1 MSEVKSL
8 KEIVEALVDREY
20 VCGNGELVDDTDFRL
35 LAEFAG
41 VKIPTNAE
49 RLAIKSSEAFKQT
62 VIALSEIFNTYQQ
75 RRDKIVERAKQD
87 IIELQKRMMS
97 DVSPSEGNRWFREF
111 KTVVDFVVNR
121 EKRTVVALLKLDA
134 IGENAH
140 DIVSRGI
147 AKCHPNDCF
156 NVHIGKAIALRR
168 ALGLEVP
175 DEYLNAPQPT
185 EVKRGDIVYLRHVNE
200 YITAKDGWLLD
211 GLNVQLR
218 YNDVK
223 VIDDSREGER
233 E

>member
-20 VCGNGELVDDTDFRL
+20 VCENGELVDDTDFRL

-41 VKIPTNAE
+41 VKIPTYAERVAE
-49 RLAIKSSEAFKQT
+49 RLAIKSSEAFKQMGIT
-62 VIALSEIFNTYQQ
+62 LSEIFKTYQQ
-75 RRDKIVERAKQD
+75 RRDEIVERAKQD
-87 IIELQKRMMS
+87 VIELRNGKDS
-97 DVSPSEGNRWFREF
+97 LY
-111 KTVVDFVVNR
+111 TVPAGKGTLNYFCYADFVVNR
-121 EKRTVVALLKLDA
+121 EKRTVVALLRGRHTRKVRA
-134 IGENAH
+134 
-140 DIVSRGI
+140 RGI
-147 AKCHPNDCF
+147 AKCHPDDCF

-175 DEYLNAPQPT
+175 DEYLNVPQPT

-200 YITAKDGWLLD
+200 YVTAKDGWLLD
-211 GLNVQLR
+211 ELNVQLR
-218 YNDVK
+218 YNDAK